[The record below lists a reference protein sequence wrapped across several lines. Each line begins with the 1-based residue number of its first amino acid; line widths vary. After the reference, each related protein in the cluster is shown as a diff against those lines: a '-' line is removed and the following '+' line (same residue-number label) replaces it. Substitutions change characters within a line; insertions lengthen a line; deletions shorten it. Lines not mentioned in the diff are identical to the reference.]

1 MLLCRI
7 NWGCFICPP
16 PPPLKLL
23 KLSLVLC
30 CYAVGPEVM
39 LNQWS
44 PGRLMWLR
52 WCFLHPWKTVS
63 NQDNSVVLAIM
74 QFCINQAGAF
84 NPPPPLK
91 IMQLRWRCWWQS
103 CSLFSGDSQSL
114 AWLVIPSD
122 APQQL
127 VASIPVQYHRS
138 NIEKPDVYVML
149 PPTSW
154 GPAGQHIC
162 LLLPLFL
169 HVYLPKSKNHN
180 DDISWFTRSAQKLQY
195 SKVFCT
201 LPVCPLGILQKMV
214 RFRT

>member
-84 NPPPPLK
+84 NPLPPLK

-127 VASIPVQYHRS
+127 VASIPVQYRGS
-138 NIEKPDVYVML
+138 NVEKPDVYVASNKL
-149 PPTSW
+149 RASW
-154 GPAGQHIC
+154 SAYMSAIAPSSACI
-162 LLLPLFL
+162 F
-169 HVYLPKSKNHN
+169 
-180 DDISWFTRSAQKLQY
+180 AQKQKSQWWY
-195 SKVFCT
+195 IMIYEFCPKAAIFQSD
-201 LPVCPLGILQKMV
+201 LHPACVSSRKPQKNGKI
-214 RFRT
+214 